1 MPDTY
6 LKAVGAGPRTG
17 ELCIGGSLDGQ
28 RAPRVPDDLRH
39 LVRQPEYELS
49 APYDPDFSYSENVEV
64 PPRELYRLERFRWGS
79 PGLEMR
85 LWVES
90 AVPSEEISQRMYDLF
105 KAGIAALEREREDT
119 PQHVGTAHRE
129 FIAAMRTG
137 RWQPRV

>member
-64 PPRELYRLERFRWGS
+64 PPRELYRLERFRWGG
-79 PGLEMR
+79 PGPETW
-85 LWVES
+85 LWVET
-90 AVPSEEISQRMYDLF
+90 
-105 KAGIAALEREREDT
+105 ALTVRGGSSRLS
-119 PQHVGTAHRE
+119 G
-129 FIAAMRTG
+129 
-137 RWQPRV
+137 